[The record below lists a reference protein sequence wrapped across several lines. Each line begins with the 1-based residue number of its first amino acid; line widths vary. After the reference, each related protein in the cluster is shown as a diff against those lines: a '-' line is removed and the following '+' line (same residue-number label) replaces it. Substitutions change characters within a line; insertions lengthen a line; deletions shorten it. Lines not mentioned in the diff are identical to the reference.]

1 MNHHPNKWG
10 KFYFRGVLG
19 KAMAENDTQAE
30 ELEPEVTEIEGAEPD
45 FDTFAGIV
53 TDGLIGM
60 VGGMVGTAAMSVGLF
75 IAAALGVFEF
85 QAFAVLADLSGIAV
99 LFPGNALAI
108 GYLIFLAGGMITWP
122 LLFASIGRYLPGDTF
137 ALQGLP
143 FGFVLWTGF
152 VLAFVEGVPG
162 DTFSLALYAVLT
174 LIAHFAYGFTLG
186 AVFDYLSDR
195 PDTLV

>member
-1 MNHHPNKWG
+1 
-10 KFYFRGVLG
+10 
-19 KAMAENDTQAE
+19 
-30 ELEPEVTEIEGAEPD
+30 
-45 FDTFAGIV
+45 
-53 TDGLIGM
+53 
-60 VGGMVGTAAMSVGLF
+60 
-75 IAAALGVFEF
+75 
-85 QAFAVLADLSGIAV
+85 
-99 LFPGNALAI
+99 
-108 GYLIFLAGGMITWP
+108 MITWP